1 MERYVDQLSV
11 LSARDRSHLRYAVSV
26 DEKPERFIRSMLF
39 VPGGRRAMIE
49 KAARSAAD
57 AVCLDLEDA
66 VAMGDKPAAR
76 GVVSQALRELN
87 FDGRVRMVRIN
98 GLDTPFAYRDLIEVV
113 EAAGDCL
120 DLIMLPKAGA
130 AADVLFAGRL
140 LTQIEQ
146 YRGFA
151 RPIGIEA
158 QIETAAGFLEIR
170 EIARSSPRLEA
181 LIFGP
186 GDYAASMR
194 MPSASIGEPDAH
206 DAAYPG
212 HRWHAVMHTI
222 VAAARAHG
230 LRAMDGPYAAFR
242 DTPGFERSC
251 AVARAMGFDGK
262 QCIHPGQIEAVNSA
276 FSPTPEEIAQAAGT
290 VRAYEEAA
298 ASGRGTASFHERMI
312 DAANV
317 RMARVVLKRANRK

>member
-1 MERYVDQLSV
+1 
-11 LSARDRSHLRYAVSV
+11 
-26 DEKPERFIRSMLF
+26 MLF
-39 VPGGRRAMIE
+39 VPGAQRAMIE
-49 KAARSAAD
+49 KAARSLAD

-66 VAMGDKPAAR
+66 VAVEDKPAAR
-76 GVVSQALRELN
+76 GVVIQALREID
-87 FDGRVRMVRIN
+87 FADKVRIVRMN
-98 GLDTPFAYRDLIEVV
+98 GLDTPFAYRDLVEVV
-113 EAAGDCL
+113 EAAGDRI
-120 DLIMLPKAGA
+120 DLVMLPKAGA
-130 AADVLFAGRL
+130 AQDVLFVERL

-146 YRGFA
+146 YRGFS

-186 GDYAASMR
+186 GDYAASMH

-242 DTPGFERSC
+242 DRPGFERSC
-251 AVARAMGFDGK
+251 AIARAMGSDGK
-262 QCIHPGQIEAVNSA
+262 QCIHPAQIEAANSA
-276 FSPTPEEIAQAAGT
+276 FSLTAEEVAQAVET
-290 VRAYEEAA
+290 MKAYQEAA
-298 ASGRGTASFHERMI
+298 AAGRGTASLNGRMI
-312 DAANV
+312 DAANL
-317 RMARVVLKRANRK
+317 RMARVVLERQRLRGQRAPALDSPPE

>member
-1 MERYVDQLSV
+1 M
-11 LSARDRSHLRYAVSV
+11 
-26 DEKPERFIRSMLF
+26 DEIPERFVRSMLF
-39 VPGGRRAMIE
+39 VPGARRAMIE
-49 KAARSAAD
+49 KAAASLAD

-66 VAMGDKPAAR
+66 VAVEDKPAAR
-76 GVVSQALRELN
+76 GVAIQALQEVD
-87 FDGRVRMVRIN
+87 FAGKVRILRIN

-113 EAAGDCL
+113 EAAGDRI
-120 DLIMLPKAGA
+120 DLVMLPKAGA
-130 AADVLFAGRL
+130 PEDFLFVDRL
-140 LTQIEQ
+140 LTGIEQ
-146 YRGFA
+146 YRGLA

-242 DTPGFERSC
+242 DRPGFERSC
-251 AVARAMGFDGK
+251 SIARAMGFDGK
-262 QCIHPGQIEAVNSA
+262 QCIHPAQIEAVNSA
-276 FSPTPEEIAQAAGT
+276 FSPTAEEVAQAQET
-290 VRAYEEAA
+290 VRAYQEAA
-298 ASGRGTASFHERMI
+298 AAGRGTASLNGRMI
-312 DAANV
+312 DAANL
-317 RMARVVLKRANRK
+317 RMARVVLERQRLREGRAAAHE